1 MKCRFFKKATKS
13 DQARYRKA
21 LGIPPPDC
29 SWAIDGDCPLGD
41 DQYACRHGW
50 LPCWTPSERAGLK
63 AMGFEVGKESDDY
76 QPEREA
82 VIDAITAYV
91 SASRRVKEGK

>member
-1 MKCRFFKKATKS
+1 
-13 DQARYRKA
+13 
-21 LGIPPPDC
+21 
-29 SWAIDGDCPLGD
+29 
-41 DQYACRHGW
+41 
-50 LPCWTPSERAGLK
+50 
-63 AMGFEVGKESDDY
+63 MGFEVGKESDDY